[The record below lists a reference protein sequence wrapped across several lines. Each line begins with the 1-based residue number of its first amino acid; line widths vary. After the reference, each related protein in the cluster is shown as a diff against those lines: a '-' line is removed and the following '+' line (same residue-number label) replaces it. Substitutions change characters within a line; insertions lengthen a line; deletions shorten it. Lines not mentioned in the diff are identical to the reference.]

1 MTAFVHQSLPS
12 TSRRSPGGR
21 KIKIA
26 KEEKPAPARC
36 AVCSAKLMAVPRR
49 SSSRMSRLART
60 LKRPQRPFG
69 GILCSSCSRSLFK
82 EKARLKSGAISKDD
96 VDLKRLRYLK
106 TLR

>member
-12 TSRRSPGGR
+12 RSRRSPGGR

-26 KEEKPAPARC
+26 KEEKPAAAKC
-36 AVCSAKLMAVPRR
+36 AVCGAKLQAVPRR
-49 SSSRMSRLART
+49 SNTQMSRLART

-69 GILCSSCSRSLFK
+69 GILCSNCSRSMYK
-82 EKARLKSGAISKDD
+82 EKVRLDAGLISKDD
-96 VDLKRLRYLK
+96 VDVKRLRFLK